1 MKKQLQ
7 LKKQLARIL
16 AVFVSLPLF
25 AGLGACS
32 VRFSI
37 GSSHPVSSSP
47 VHAPKGWK
55 KFTSKEYGFS
65 IYFPGTPIKDMYKD
79 SGGSYNRYAIVDDN
93 NMVKYSASY
102 AHFPADDD
110 ADTDTFTE
118 QRRKTILRN
127 YIKLLGIG
135 DDRAAYT
142 NISGHTAV
150 TYATSMVE
158 DNSVTVYR
166 AVVLGRHGFYVLD
179 AFGVSEVQAKA
190 FRDTFRTL

>member
-7 LKKQLARIL
+7 LKRQLARIL
-16 AVFVSLPLF
+16 AVLVSLPLF

-47 VHAPKGWK
+47 VNAPKGWK
-55 KFTSKEYGFS
+55 KFISKEYGFS

-93 NMVKYSASY
+93 NIVKYSASY

-118 QRRKTILRN
+118 QRKKTILRN
-127 YIKLLGIG
+127 YIRLLSIS

-142 NISGHTAV
+142 NIGGRTAV
-150 TYATSMVE
+150 TYATSMAE

-166 AVVLGRHGFYVLD
+166 AVILGRHGFYVLD

>member
-1 MKKQLQ
+1 M
-7 LKKQLARIL
+7 
-16 AVFVSLPLF
+16 
-25 AGLGACS
+25 
-32 VRFSI
+32 RFSI
-37 GSSHPVSSSP
+37 GSPHPVSSSP
-47 VHAPKGWK
+47 VNAPKGWK

-142 NISGHTAV
+142 NIGGRTAV
-150 TYATSMVE
+150 TYATSMAE

-166 AVVLGRHGFYVLD
+166 AVVLGRHGFYALD
-179 AFGVSEVQAKA
+179 AFGVSEGQAKA